1 MRIAGHELT
10 ELRDLAETT
19 ATVAAACEAGIF
31 TSLADGPA
39 TARDLAERAGLD
51 ERAVGIV
58 LPALAEAGTLER
70 VDADA
75 SDRPAS
81 DADGDRYALTDA
93 ARRHL
98 ADPES
103 PDFAGG
109 GLPLWLD
116 GLRSFTRLA
125 EVLRSGDPVER
136 PEPEDEAERE
146 EAEREGLEKFM
157 AGMAA
162 APDARV
168 RRIVDACLD
177 RAPEAG
183 RALDLGGGPGHMARA
198 FVERGLRVTL
208 FDRPPVVDYV
218 GDAYGLS
225 EVEELE
231 LVGGDFMEDPLPEG
245 PFDVVLI
252 SNIVHSYAPE
262 QNRALLE
269 KVAGVT
275 APGGVVAV
283 ADFFRGRS
291 SRAVRFALVM
301 LLKTEGGNT
310 YTEDDVAGWLERAG
324 FRESVT
330 VQVDEDR
337 HLITAVRRTSSA

>member
-31 TSLADGPA
+31 ASLADGPA
-39 TARDLAERAGLD
+39 SARELAERTGLD

-58 LPALAEAGTLER
+58 LPALAEAETLAR
-70 VDADA
+70 VDDDATDRSA
-75 SDRPAS
+75 SDV
-81 DADGDRYALTDA
+81 DGDRYGLTDA

-98 ADPES
+98 ADPDS
-103 PDFAGG
+103 PDFVGG

-136 PEPEDEAERE
+136 PEPED

-310 YTEDDVAGWLERAG
+310 YTEDEVAGWLERAG
-324 FRESVT
+324 FGSPMT

-337 HLITAVRRTSSA
+337 HLITAMRRDDE

>member
-19 ATVAAACEAGIF
+19 ATVAAACEAGVF
-31 TSLADGPA
+31 TALADGPA
-39 TARDLAERAGLD
+39 TARELAERADLD

-70 VDADA
+70 AD
-75 SDRPAS
+75 SRF
-81 DADGDRYALTDA
+81 ALTDA

-98 ADPES
+98 ADPDS
-103 PDFAGG
+103 PDFVGG

-116 GLRSFTRLA
+116 GLRGFTRLP
-125 EVLRSGDPVER
+125 EVLRSGDPIER
-136 PEPEDEAERE
+136 PEPEDEADRE

-168 RRIVDACLD
+168 RRIVDACLERMPD
-177 RAPEAG
+177 AR
-183 RALDLGGGPGHMARA
+183 RVLDLGGGPGHMARA
-198 FVERGLRVTL
+198 FVERGLRATL
-208 FDRPPVVDYV
+208 FDRPPVVDFV

-225 EVEELE
+225 EVDGLE
-231 LVGGDFMEDPLPEG
+231 LAGGDFTEDPLPDG
-245 PFDVVLI
+245 PFDVVLV

-262 QNRALLE
+262 QNRALLD

-275 APGGVVAV
+275 APGGVVAI

-310 YTEDDVAGWLERAG
+310 YTEDEIAGWLRGAG
-324 FRESVT
+324 FREPET
-330 VQVDEDR
+330 AQVDEDR
-337 HLITAVRRTSSA
+337 HLITAVRGGDGSE